1 MREVKVHAGGKIGG
15 EVRRGMGIFLRQK
28 VPNNPAPSFTLWGG
42 NTLEVHFYKRT
53 MLNAF
58 ILVRQEIRKN

>member
-1 MREVKVHAGGKIGG
+1 
-15 EVRRGMGIFLRQK
+15 MGIFLRQK

-58 ILVRQEIRKN
+58 ILVWQEIRKN